1 MKKNKLV
8 KIASQTEIN
17 NALIDFLQPE
27 EIPKLLKYGIARLFF
42 VFKIRYDMDKGI
54 YGFTIEDMI
63 QETNTAFL
71 SEKRRNWNKS
81 RYPSFKKQYYSAFD
95 SVIYNMVKSYLEKA
109 NNHSPIL
116 DTDAYVAPDDHAFEE
131 QKELLLDKLRNL
143 GATDEELLLFEPYY
157 IDQMK
162 RYDIA
167 ILMGITVQN
176 VTDIKKRLDRK
187 LITIRKSWK
196 Y

>member
-1 MKKNKLV
+1 MKKNSLT
-8 KIASQTEIN
+8 KIATQTEIN
-17 NALIDFLQPE
+17 NALVNFFQHE
-27 EIPKLLKYGIARLFF
+27 EINTIVKYGIARLFF
-42 VFKIRYDMDKGI
+42 IFKIRYDINKGI
-54 YGFTIEDMI
+54 YGITMEDMI
-63 QETNTAFL
+63 QETNTAFS

-81 RYPSFKKQYYSAFD
+81 RYPSFKRQYYSAFD
-95 SVIYNMVKSYLEKA
+95 SVIYNTVKSYLEKA

-131 QKELLLDKLRNL
+131 QKELLLDKLQNL

-162 RYDIA
+162 RHDIA
-167 ILMGITVQN
+167 ILMGITVQK

-187 LITIRKSWK
+187 LITISKKWK